1 MIYIRVETVDSS
13 IGKTIG
19 GYVCSMHA
27 LLAINL
33 GITPTDNVE
42 ELMNQ
47 INESNNPEV
56 KRIISLMYS
65 LNTIPYP
72 DVYIND
78 KDNYICLYQQS
89 EFLECYA
96 ELEEIS
102 LMLIDKT
109 NGKLNLIYKE
119 FDISEDEVIY
129 EDSYQIVIS
138 KDTYEKYNTDS
149 AYTDILSED
158 IED

>member
-1 MIYIRVETVDSS
+1 MIYIRVETINNN
-13 IGKTIG
+13 IGETIG
-19 GYVCSMHA
+19 GYVCAMQA

-42 ELMNQ
+42 ELTLY
-47 INESNNPEV
+47 INESNNPDVE
-56 KRIISLMYS
+56 RIIALMYS
-65 LNTIPYP
+65 LNTIPHP
-72 DVYIND
+72 DVYMND
-78 KDNYICLYQQS
+78 RNNYICLYQQS
-89 EFLECYA
+89 EFLEHYA

-109 NGKLNLIYKE
+109 NGRINLIYKE
-119 FDISEDEVIY
+119 FDISEDEIIY
-129 EDSYQIVIS
+129 EDLYQIVIS

-149 AYTDILSED
+149 AYTDMLGED